1 MARLRSCRLCIPP
14 FPDRGKMMAKVQRFM
29 DGWRRG
35 STTSRTT
42 TLAAST
48 DLPSEPGAM
57 VAIDLSADAD
67 HMPVAG

>member
-1 MARLRSCRLCIPP
+1 
-14 FPDRGKMMAKVQRFM
+14 MMAKVQRFM

>member
-1 MARLRSCRLCIPP
+1 MT
-14 FPDRGKMMAKVQRFM
+14 AKVQRFI
-29 DGWRRG
+29 DGWQCG
-35 STTSRTT
+35 STTSEST

-48 DLPSEPGAM
+48 DLPSEPGVM